1 MVAVG
6 ELACFGGMPTGRLGV
21 GSAFAKASGDSEVR
35 FQLSANA
42 LNLSTCR
49 LKSICCC
56 FISGRSG
63 PDTGRLI
70 MLITVSTS
78 AKADIRP
85 VLGIGQQCITR
96 RPFDNLWPRMA
107 GFLPSQ

>member
-6 ELACFGGMPTGRLGV
+6 ELACFEGMPTGRLGM

-49 LKSICCC
+49 LKSIYCGCI
-56 FISGRSG
+56 ISGRSG
-63 PDTGRLI
+63 PGTGRLSV
-70 MLITVSTS
+70 LFTVSTS
-78 AKADIRP
+78 A
-85 VLGIGQQCITR
+85 
-96 RPFDNLWPRMA
+96 
-107 GFLPSQ
+107 

>member
-6 ELACFGGMPTGRLGV
+6 ELACFEGMPTGRLGM

-63 PDTGRLI
+63 PDTGRLS
-70 MLITVSTS
+70 MLFTVSTS
-78 AKADIRP
+78 AFAAVGP
-85 VLGIGQQCITR
+85 LLGVGQQR
-96 RPFDNLWPRMA
+96 GGKLPFSTL
-107 GFLPSQ
+107 QH

>member
-1 MVAVG
+1 MVEVG

-56 FISGRSG
+56 FVSGRSG

-70 MLITVSTS
+70 ILITVSTS
-78 AKADIRP
+78 A
-85 VLGIGQQCITR
+85 
-96 RPFDNLWPRMA
+96 
-107 GFLPSQ
+107 